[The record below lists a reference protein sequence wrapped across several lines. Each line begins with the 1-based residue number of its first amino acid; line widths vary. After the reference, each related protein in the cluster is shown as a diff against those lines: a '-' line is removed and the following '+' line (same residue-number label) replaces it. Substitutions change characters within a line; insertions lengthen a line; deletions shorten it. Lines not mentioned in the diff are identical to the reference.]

1 MNCKRCGSELTE
13 NCQFCPQCGTS
24 AAIITT
30 EPTQAKSK
38 LEVESKRRKKQLKV
52 KVQLCVIFVVLILAV
67 FFIANI
73 GDKKESN
80 HGDAASDAS
89 DSDESTPSMV
99 SPTTNFPALHFT
111 SSGRLPI
118 KIGSFQLGITVADAL
133 SIDSNLENCNKD
145 KIPPSTSDPNVAL
158 CPSSYSVSDGFYN
171 TLSFSRGRLE
181 LISSALTNVSPEDAA
196 QFNSNTLNQLGKPD
210 VVVYAGP
217 STDSWV
223 WIDGDVRI
231 HYVNTHYWSEGTHS
245 ITMQLVIY
253 PEFLVG
259 YENTSPD
266 PALARKDD
274 LLKLVK
280 TGWGDESGQ
289 IILKPLP
296 TGLPNLQLRM
306 KPWQV
311 RAALPGI
318 VINTNDEHQAQGE
331 LNTANADTGVS
342 FWDGMLSGFRVN
354 RYDIPVTQYHKL
366 RDDLI
371 DKLGTPSGGW
381 PGTGFETIN
390 WENNDLYIEYM
401 LVAKVGTDGRPYVSA
416 SFSDKRLGT
425 LYHAATSGQPPK
437 YNPVPAGHS
446 FF

>member
-24 AAIITT
+24 AAITTT
-30 EPTQAKSK
+30 EPIQAKSK

-52 KVQLCVIFVVLILAV
+52 KVQLCFIFVVLILAV

-80 HGDAASDAS
+80 HGDAASDGS
-89 DSDESTPSMV
+89 DSDESTPSIV

-133 SIDSNLENCNKD
+133 STDSNLGNCNKD
-145 KIPPSTSDPNVAL
+145 KIPPSTSDSNVGL

-171 TLSFSRGRLE
+171 NLSFSRGRLE
-181 LISSALTNVSPEDAA
+181 LITSDLTNISPEDAA
-196 QFNSNTLNQLGKPD
+196 QFDRNTLNQLGKPD
-210 VVVYAGP
+210 VVVNAGP
-217 STDSWV
+217 SIVHWV

-231 HYVNTHYWSEGTHS
+231 QYVNNHYWSESAHS

-253 PEFLVG
+253 PEFLIHLDKPNYDG
-259 YENTSPD
+259 I
-266 PALARKDD
+266 RKDD
-274 LLKLVK
+274 FLKLVK
-280 TGWGDESGQ
+280 RGWGDDMGQ
-289 IILKPLP
+289 VIVKPLP

-306 KPWQV
+306 TPWQV

-318 VINTNDEHQAQGE
+318 VINTNAEHQAHGQ
-331 LNTANADTGVS
+331 LDTANVVTSVT
-342 FWDGMLSGFRVN
+342 FWDGMLSGFTLI
-354 RYDIPVTQYHKL
+354 RYDIPATQFLKL
-366 RDDLI
+366 RNDLI
-371 DKLGTPSGGW
+371 EELGTPSGGW
-381 PGTGFETIN
+381 PGTDVETIY
-390 WENNDLYIEYM
+390 WENNDIRIDYM
-401 LVAKVGTDGRPYVSA
+401 LAAKVGNDGRPQVTEG
-416 SFSDKRLGT
+416 FSDKRLGT
-425 LYHAATSGQPPK
+425 LQEAAMSTQPPK

>member
-13 NCQFCPQCGTS
+13 NGQFCPQCGTF
-24 AAIITT
+24 APITTT
-30 EPTQAKSK
+30 EPTQAESK
-38 LEVESKRRKKQLKV
+38 FEVESKRRKKQLKV
-52 KVQLCVIFVVLILAV
+52 KVQLCFIFVVLILAV

-89 DSDESTPSMV
+89 DSDESTPSIV
-99 SPTTNFPALHFT
+99 TPTTNFPALHFS

-118 KIGSFQLGITVADAL
+118 KVSSFQLGITVADAL

-145 KIPPSTSDPNVAL
+145 KIQPSSSDPNVAL

-171 TLSFSRGRLE
+171 TLSFSRGRLV
-181 LISSALTNVSPEDAA
+181 LISSALTNVSTEDAA

-217 STDSWV
+217 STEHWV

-231 HYVNTHYWSEGTHS
+231 QYVNTHYWSEGTHS
-245 ITMQLVIY
+245 ITMQLTIY
-253 PEFLVG
+253 PEFL
-259 YENTSPD
+259 T
-266 PALARKDD
+266 ALHEGLPSDDLIRKDD
-274 LLKLVK
+274 YLKLVK
-280 TGWGDESGQ
+280 RGWGDESGQ
-289 IILKPLP
+289 VIVKPLP

-331 LNTANADTGVS
+331 LNTANADTSVS

-354 RYDIPVTQYHKL
+354 SYDIPVTQFPKL
-366 RDDLI
+366 RDNLI
-371 DKLGTPSGGW
+371 DEFGTPSGGW
-381 PGTGFETIN
+381 PGTDFETIN
-390 WENNDLYIEYM
+390 WENNDIYINYT
-401 LVAKVGTDGRPYVSA
+401 LSSKAGKDVRPYVTA
-416 SFSDKRLGT
+416 SFSDKKLGT
-425 LYHAATSGQPPK
+425 LQQAEMASPPPK

>member
-24 AAIITT
+24 AAITTT
-30 EPTQAKSK
+30 EPIQAKSK

-52 KVQLCVIFVVLILAV
+52 KVQLCFIFVVLILAV

-80 HGDAASDAS
+80 HGDAASDGS
-89 DSDESTPSMV
+89 DSDESTPSIV
-99 SPTTNFPALHFT
+99 SPTTKFPALHFT

-133 SIDSNLENCNKD
+133 STDSNLENCNKD
-145 KIPPSTSDPNVAL
+145 TNPPSTSDPNAAL

-171 TLSFSRGRLE
+171 SLTFSRGRLA

-217 STDSWV
+217 STEHWV

-231 HYVNTHYWSEGTHS
+231 QYVNTHYWSENAHS

-253 PEFLVG
+253 PEFLTFLDNG
-259 YENTSPD
+259 SD
-266 PALARKDD
+266 DLISKDD
-274 LLKLVK
+274 FVKLVT
-280 TGWGDESGQ
+280 TGWGDESGKV
-289 IILKPLP
+289 ILKPLP

-306 KPWQV
+306 KQWQV

-318 VINTNDEHQAQGE
+318 VINTNDEHRAQGE
-331 LNTANADTGVS
+331 LNTANADTSVS

-354 RYDIPVTQYHKL
+354 RYDIPVTQFPKL
-366 RDDLI
+366 RDNLI
-371 DKLGTPSGGW
+371 DEFGTPSGGW

-390 WENNDLYIEYM
+390 WENNDIYIGYM

-425 LYHAATSGQPPK
+425 LQQAAMSTQPPK
-437 YNPVPAGHS
+437 YNPVPVGHS